1 MTLPGRSR
9 TTRVLASLVLLASL
23 FAAFVFGHRSYGTFL
38 TLQSAYAIGV
48 PAASAVRAWM
58 SLDYVARAYGVPLNA
73 LNARLGLPDTTVGDT
88 LVSEI
93 ADRRGVTRIEA
104 VRDVQAAIAD
114 LAPSVPETTT
124 AVPEETSGGLTES
137 FLAALL
143 AYSYPALGLILL
155 LGAIGAPVPTG
166 FTTVLAGSLA
176 AGGLMTWPLA
186 TAVAV
191 VASVAGDIAGYGIG
205 RFAGDFVSRHGRW
218 LGYSGHRKE
227 RVEWLFARWGGVTVL
242 MTRTLASHLS
252 SLASLLAG
260 VSRYTFAAFL
270 AFAAVGRVLWTAAYF
285 GLGYFIGSD
294 LDAAS
299 GFLGSLSGLF
309 ISVLI
314 AVAAAAYLTGA
325 MSMRGGFAGPGRGV
339 DQPT

>member
-1 MTLPGRSR
+1 MPLPGRSR
-9 TTRVLASLVLLASL
+9 TMRVLAALVLLASL
-23 FAAFVFGHRSYGTFL
+23 FATFAFGHRTYGTFL
-38 TLQSAYAIGV
+38 TLRSAYEIGV

-58 SLDYVARAYGVPLNA
+58 SLDYVARAYDIPLAA
-73 LNARLGLPDTTVGDT
+73 LVARLDLPETTDGDI
-88 LVSEI
+88 LVSEL
-93 ADRRGVTRIEA
+93 ADERGVARIEA

-114 LAPSVPETTT
+114 LAPASPDTT
-124 AVPEETSGGLTES
+124 AAAPEEESGGLADA

-155 LGAIGAPVPTG
+155 LGAVGAPVPTG

-191 VASVAGDIAGYGIG
+191 IASVAGDIAGYGIG

-218 LGYSGHRKE
+218 LGYSGHRKA

-260 VSRYTFAAFL
+260 VSRYAFAAFL
-270 AFAAVGRVLWTAAYF
+270 AFAAVGRILWTAAYF

-299 GFLGSLSGLF
+299 GFLGSLSGLL
-309 ISVLI
+309 ISALI
-314 AVAAAAYLTGA
+314 AVAAAAYLWRGA
-325 MSMRGGFAGPGRGV
+325 VVIPR
-339 DQPT
+339 